1 MPQGLQQA
9 GSTPNQLKADS
20 DNPKGTGADDRP
32 KHDDQWLLIAR
43 DAYNEAESYYDA
55 NIRADHERNM
65 SHFHSKHAPG
75 SKYYSE
81 AYNYRHKGFRPK
93 TRSFVRRQEATLL
106 KSMFSTA
113 DFVTVKAARSNHP
126 SHQVSA
132 EMNQHLLQYRL
143 ENTIPWFQTVLAAYQ
158 ETLNLGICI
167 SYQYWDYEEEGDTTS
182 FEFEAKEGLVSD
194 DEPYTSPKDEQ
205 EQIIPGDEF
214 DADSPG
220 IGSTEESMSE
230 QDNILDGY
238 FGGGD
243 PQTREAPIPTIVK
256 DTPATA
262 LRPAENVFF
271 SVAADFRDPA
281 GTSPF
286 IIDKIPMFI
295 DDVKAMASGKTGS
308 GNIPWFELTESQL
321 LIGKTADYDPVRR
334 QREGNREDS
343 KDQTHLHRGF
353 DTVWVHRN
361 IIKKDGV
368 DWLYYTLGVHYRLSD
383 PIPLRQEF
391 PWLKPGER
399 PYVIGFSN
407 IEAHR
412 NYPESLVG
420 LGARTQQDANQLNNS
435 RFDNVELSL
444 NRRYI
449 VKRSAMIDYRGLQRN
464 VPGGVTET
472 DDPVNDIKI
481 ESPPDVTSGSYNE
494 QDRINADYDELVGM
508 FSGSS
513 VSTNSGMNET
523 VGGMKLLAG
532 DADSLTEYPMMV
544 FMITWVI
551 PTLKQI
557 VRLEQTH
564 ESDGALL
571 NLLGEKA
578 QLWQRYR
585 VERVTDKWIQG
596 SMNLQVSASFGSAN
610 PEQRLQRLA
619 AGFGLIFQ
627 LAPGL
632 AQKLE
637 GKEVGKEILAI
648 MGYQGTDRFFPEGGP
663 EVPGVNPDKNKGDVT
678 ENDQAKLDQDFA
690 MHQEKMQ
697 AAERKLQWDIERFF
711 KEEER
716 HLRKELQTQEIG
728 AQEFQAK
735 MERIA
740 SDRQTAVDEMRVK
753 LQVGS
758 GI

>member
-1 MPQGLQQA
+1 MALYQA
-9 GSTPNQLKADS
+9 DMSPNQINADS
-20 DNPKGTGADDRP
+20 GNDKTGSGDSDTRAKIDD
-32 KHDDQWLLIAR
+32 DWLMIAR
-43 DAYNEAESYYDA
+43 DAYNESQSYYDA
-55 NIRADHERNM
+55 NIRSTHERNM
-65 SHFHSKHAPG
+65 SHFQSRHAPG

-93 TRSFVRRQEATLL
+93 TRSFVRRQEAALL

-113 DFVTVKAARSNHP
+113 DFVTVKAARTTDP
-126 SHQVSA
+126 AHQLSA
-132 EMNQHLLQYRL
+132 EINQHLLQYRL

-167 SYQYWDYEEEGDTTS
+167 SHQYWDYEEEGDPDASMSGEENGERIDEMEEVETDD
-182 FEFEAKEGLVSD
+182 ALD
-194 DEPYTSPKDEQ
+194 DE
-205 EQIIPGDEF
+205 
-214 DADSPG
+214 
-220 IGSTEESMSE
+220 SE
-230 QDNILDGY
+230 QSEEDALLGEY
-238 FGGGD
+238 FGADD
-243 PQTREAPIPTIVK
+243 PQPRQERIPDIVK
-256 DTPATA
+256 DTPAVA

-295 DDVKAMASGKTGS
+295 DDVKAMAKGKSGS
-308 GNIPWFELTESQL
+308 GNVPWFELSESQL
-321 LIGKTADYDPVRR
+321 LTGKTSDYDGVRQ

-343 KDQTHLHRGF
+343 KDQSHLHRGF
-353 DTVWVHRN
+353 DTVWIHRN
-361 IIKKDGV
+361 IIRKDGV

-383 PIPLRQEF
+383 PIPLRREY

-399 PYVIGFSN
+399 PYVFGFAN
-407 IEAHR
+407 IEAHK
-412 NYPESLVG
+412 NYPESPVG
-420 LGARTQQDANQLNNS
+420 MGARTQQDANQINNS

-449 VKRSAMIDYRGLQRN
+449 IKRSAMIDYRGLQNN

-472 DDPVNDIKI
+472 DDPQNDIKI
-481 ESPPDVTSGSYNE
+481 ESPPDVTSGSYQE
-494 QDRINADYDELVGM
+494 QDRINADYDELMGM

-513 VSTNSGMNET
+513 VSTNSSMNET

-557 VRLEQTH
+557 IRLEQTH

-571 NLLGEKA
+571 NLMGEKA
-578 QLWQRYR
+578 QVWQRYKID
-585 VERVTDKWIQG
+585 RVTDQWIQG
-596 SMNLQVSASFGSAN
+596 SMNIQVAANFGAAN

-619 AGFGLIFQ
+619 MGFGLIFQ

-632 AQKLE
+632 AQQLE
-637 GKEVGKEILAI
+637 GKEIGKEVLAI
-648 MGYQGTDRFFPEGGP
+648 MGYQGVDRFFPEGGP
-663 EVPGVNPDKNKGDVT
+663 EIPGANPETNKGDVS
-678 ENDQAKLDQDFA
+678 ENDQAKLDQDYQ
-690 MHQEKMQ
+690 MHQDKM
-697 AAERKLQWDIERFF
+697 AASEQKQQWDIERFF

-716 HLRKELQTQEIG
+716 NLRKEAATRQMNDQQYE
-728 AQEFQAK
+728 EK
-735 MERIA
+735 MTRIA
-740 SDRQTAVDEMRVK
+740 TDRQTAIDEMRLK
-753 LQVGS
+753 LQTGGS